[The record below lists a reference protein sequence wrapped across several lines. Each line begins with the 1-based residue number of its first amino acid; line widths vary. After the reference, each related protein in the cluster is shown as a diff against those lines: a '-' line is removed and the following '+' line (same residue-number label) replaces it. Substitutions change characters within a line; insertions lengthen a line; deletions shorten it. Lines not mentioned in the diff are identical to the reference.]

1 MLCRF
6 DLDRKVIAG
15 RVTNYRCKKKKKS
28 IRMQSVNTAEIE
40 IASELLGTQAW
51 NNSWK

>member
-6 DLDRKVIAG
+6 DPDRKVIAG
-15 RVTNYRCKKKKKS
+15 RVTNYRCKKKKKKS

-40 IASELLGTQAW
+40 IASELLGTQA
-51 NNSWK
+51 